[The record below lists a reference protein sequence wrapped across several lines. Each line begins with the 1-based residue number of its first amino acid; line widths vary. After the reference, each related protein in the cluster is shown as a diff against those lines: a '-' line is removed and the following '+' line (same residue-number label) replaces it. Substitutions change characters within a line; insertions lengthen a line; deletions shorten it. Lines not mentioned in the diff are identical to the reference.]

1 MNLLTRF
8 EIKDYHKYS
17 RVIEDQV
24 VVAGDEPLDP
34 VGAVHILVAG
44 ALNRELSVQAGAV
57 ALPLRLLD

>member
-1 MNLLTRF
+1 M
-8 EIKDYHKYS
+8 
-17 RVIEDQV
+17 
-24 VVAGDEPLDP
+24 AGDEPLDP